1 MNGLHGIIFAYEKA
15 PGLRELTEARMP
27 GSVPFGGRYRVV
39 DFMLSNMAGAGI
51 TDVGVVLHGNYQS
64 LLDHIGSGK
73 TWDMARKNGGLKL
86 LPPFAD
92 ARKFGVEEFRGKM
105 EALSGVRSYLHEIR
119 QKYVVLSDSDLIINL
134 PLQKV
139 LDAHI
144 ESGADITCVCTESG
158 QFVENATYFTVNEA
172 GRITETRCAPHK
184 ASGCRSLEI
193 YLLSRDLLISLVDE
207 CAAQDKYSF
216 RSDVLCAM
224 GDKLD
229 LRAFLWDG
237 FAAQL
242 RTVQEYYERS
252 MQLLDPAIRSEL
264 LCAERPILAKEDD
277 EAASYIA
284 PDSRCVN
291 SLIADGCQIEGSVE
305 GSILFPGVKVG
316 KGSQVKNCI
325 LFKNTV
331 VEDGVTLGCVIADQG
346 RPHPPRRHA
355 DRTRELPACR
365 EQGQHCIKAANR
377 RKELADEHFVCDER
391 GGPLLQDGRPCRR
404 GRQPSAGARGK
415 RRPRERHPAALR
427 AREGQVG

>member
-1 MNGLHGIIFAYEKA
+1 MSANISVMGLIFASMHDSSIIDLTK
-15 PGLRELTEARMP
+15 LRTM
-27 GSVPFGGRYRVV
+27 GSVPFGGRYRLI
-39 DFMLSNMAGAGI
+39 DFPLSNMVNSDI
-51 TDVGVVLHGNYQS
+51 DDVGVITKSNYGS
-64 LLDHIGSGK
+64 LLDHLGSGRE
-73 TWDMARKNGGLKL
+73 WDLSRKNGGLHL
-86 LPPFAD
+86 LPPFSHV
-92 ARKFGVEEFRGKM
+92 GTGIYRGRL
-105 EALSGVRSYLHEIR
+105 EALAGVWEYVEHSPAE
-119 QKYVVLSDSDLIINL
+119 YVVLSDCDIVTTIDYR
-134 PLQKV
+134 PMIR
-139 LDAHI
+139 AHI

-242 RTVQEYYERS
+242 RTVREYYERS
-252 MQLLDPAIRSEL
+252 MQLLDPAIRAEL
-264 LCAERPILAKEDD
+264 FCAERPILAKEDD

-316 KGSQVKNCI
+316 KGSTVKNCI

-331 VEDGVTLGCVIADQG
+331 VEEGVTLGCVIADKDV
-346 RPHPPRRHA
+346 RIR
-355 DRTRELPACR
+355 
-365 EQGQHCIKAANR
+365 
-377 RKELADEHFVCDER
+377 R
-391 GGPLLQDGRPCRR
+391 GGTLIGHESYPLAVSKG
-404 GRQPSAGARGK
+404 SI
-415 RRPRERHPAALR
+415 
-427 AREGQVG
+427 V

>member
-39 DFMLSNMAGAGI
+39 DFMLSNMRAQASQTSALCCTATIKACSTTSAAARRG
-51 TDVGVVLHGNYQS
+51 
-64 LLDHIGSGK
+64 
-73 TWDMARKNGGLKL
+73 TWRARTAVSSCSRP
-86 LPPFAD
+86 LPH

-207 CAAQDKYSF
+207 CAARTNTASAAMC
-216 RSDVLCAM
+216 SGAM

-291 SLIADGCQIEGSVE
+291 SLIADGCQIEGNVE

-331 VEDGVTLGCVIADQG
+331 VEDGVTLGCVIADKDVHI
-346 RPHPPRRHA
+346 R
-355 DRTRELPACR
+355 
-365 EQGQHCIKAANR
+365 
-377 RKELADEHFVCDER
+377 R
-391 GGPLLQDGRPCRR
+391 GGTLIGHESYPLAVSKG
-404 GRQPSAGARGK
+404 SI
-415 RRPRERHPAALR
+415 
-427 AREGQVG
+427 V

>member
-216 RSDVLCAM
+216 RSDVLGGM
-224 GDKLD
+224 GDQLD

-237 FAAQL
+237 FVSRCAQCA
-242 RTVQEYYERS
+242 EYYERS
-252 MQLLDPAIRSEL
+252 MQLLDPAIRAEL
-264 LCAERPILAKEDD
+264 FCAERPILAKEDD

-284 PDSRCVN
+284 RRLALCQFADRRRLPRSRAAWRGASSSRASRSARAAPSKTAS
-291 SLIADGCQIEGSVE
+291 SL
-305 GSILFPGVKVG
+305 
-316 KGSQVKNCI
+316 
-325 LFKNTV
+325 KNTV
-331 VEDGVTLGCVIADQG
+331 VEEGVTLGCVIADKDV
-346 RPHPPRRHA
+346 RIR
-355 DRTRELPACR
+355 
-365 EQGQHCIKAANR
+365 
-377 RKELADEHFVCDER
+377 R
-391 GGPLLQDGRPCRR
+391 GGTLIGHESYPLAVSKG
-404 GRQPSAGARGK
+404 SI
-415 RRPRERHPAALR
+415 
-427 AREGQVG
+427 V

>member
-1 MNGLHGIIFAYEKA
+1 MYK
-15 PGLRELTEARMP
+15 
-27 GSVPFGGRYRVV
+27 
-39 DFMLSNMAGAGI
+39 
-51 TDVGVVLHGNYQS
+51 
-64 LLDHIGSGK
+64 
-73 TWDMARKNGGLKL
+73 
-86 LPPFAD
+86 
-92 ARKFGVEEFRGKM
+92 
-105 EALSGVRSYLHEIR
+105 R
-119 QKYVVLSDSDLIINL
+119 Q
-134 PLQKV
+134 
-139 LDAHI
+139 I

-331 VEDGVTLGCVIADQG
+331 VEDGVTLGCVIADKDVHI
-346 RPHPPRRHA
+346 R
-355 DRTRELPACR
+355 
-365 EQGQHCIKAANR
+365 
-377 RKELADEHFVCDER
+377 R
-391 GGPLLQDGRPCRR
+391 GGTLIGHESYPLAVSKG
-404 GRQPSAGARGK
+404 SI
-415 RRPRERHPAALR
+415 
-427 AREGQVG
+427 V

>member
-1 MNGLHGIIFAYEKA
+1 MSFSRRGRPLAEEEKSTDAAKARARAMELLAGQELSSGQLYERLGRKFTQPTAAAVVAEMVERQYVDDERYARTRAHGLLA
-15 PGLRELTEARMP
+15 
-27 GSVPFGGRYRVV
+27 
-39 DFMLSNMAGAGI
+39 
-51 TDVGVVLHGNYQS
+51 
-64 LLDHIGSGK
+64 
-73 TWDMARKNGGLKL
+73 ARKSRRAAAQDL
-86 LPPFAD
+86 
-92 ARKFGVEEFRGKM
+92 
-105 EALSGVRSYLHEIR
+105 R
-119 QKYVVLSDSDLIINL
+119 QKG
-134 PLQKV
+134 

-216 RSDVLCAM
+216 RSDVLCAR

-291 SLIADGCQIEGSVE
+291 SLIADGCQIEGNVE

-331 VEDGVTLGCVIADQG
+331 VEDGVTLGCVIADKDV
-346 RPHPPRRHA
+346 H
-355 DRTRELPACR
+355 DFNTRYEAER
-365 EQGQHCIKAANR
+365 AVITAA
-377 RKELADEHFVCDER
+377 K
-391 GGPLLQDGRPCRR
+391 GG
-404 GRQPSAGARGK
+404 K
-415 RRPRERHPAALR
+415 
-427 AREGQVG
+427 

>member
-1 MNGLHGIIFAYEKA
+1 MIDLHGLILADRSANE
-15 PGLRELTEARMP
+15 LRELVMCRTAA
-27 GSVPFGGRYRVV
+27 SVPFAGRYRLI
-39 DFMLSNMAGAGI
+39 DFSLSSLQNAGVR
-51 TDVGVVLHGNYQS
+51 DVGVIMQQDYQA

-216 RSDVLCAM
+216 RSDVLGGM
-224 GDKLD
+224 GNQLD

-242 RTVQEYYERS
+242 RTVREYYERS
-252 MQLLDPAIRSEL
+252 MQLLDPAIRAEL
-264 LCAERPILAKEDD
+264 FCAERPILAKEDD

-284 PDSRCVN
+284 PDSRCVG

-331 VEDGVTLGCVIADQG
+331 VEDGVTLGCVIADKDVHI
-346 RPHPPRRHA
+346 R
-355 DRTRELPACR
+355 
-365 EQGQHCIKAANR
+365 
-377 RKELADEHFVCDER
+377 R
-391 GGPLLQDGRPCRR
+391 GGTLIGHESYPLAVSKG
-404 GRQPSAGARGK
+404 SI
-415 RRPRERHPAALR
+415 
-427 AREGQVG
+427 V

>member
-216 RSDVLCAM
+216 RSDVLGGM
-224 GDKLD
+224 GDQLD

-242 RTVQEYYERS
+242 RTVREYYERS
-252 MQLLDPAIRSEL
+252 MQLLDPAIRAEL
-264 LCAERPILAKEDD
+264 FCAERPILAKEDD

-284 PDSRCVN
+284 PDSRCVG

-316 KGSQVKNCI
+316 KGLSLI
-325 LFKNTV
+325 H
-331 VEDGVTLGCVIADQG
+331 I
-346 RPHPPRRHA
+346 
-355 DRTRELPACR
+355 
-365 EQGQHCIKAANR
+365 
-377 RKELADEHFVCDER
+377 
-391 GGPLLQDGRPCRR
+391 
-404 GRQPSAGARGK
+404 
-415 RRPRERHPAALR
+415 
-427 AREGQVG
+427 

>member
-184 ASGCRSLEI
+184 ASGCLPQLGNLSSEPRPSYLPCGRVRRAGQIQLPQRRSRRYGRSARPARLPVGR
-193 YLLSRDLLISLVDE
+193 LCR
-207 CAAQDKYSF
+207 AA
-216 RSDVLCAM
+216 A
-224 GDKLD
+224 
-229 LRAFLWDG
+229 
-237 FAAQL
+237 
-242 RTVQEYYERS
+242 
-252 MQLLDPAIRSEL
+252 
-264 LCAERPILAKEDD
+264 
-277 EAASYIA
+277 
-284 PDSRCVN
+284 
-291 SLIADGCQIEGSVE
+291 
-305 GSILFPGVKVG
+305 
-316 KGSQVKNCI
+316 
-325 LFKNTV
+325 
-331 VEDGVTLGCVIADQG
+331 
-346 RPHPPRRHA
+346 H
-355 DRTRELPACR
+355 
-365 EQGQHCIKAANR
+365 
-377 RKELADEHFVCDER
+377 
-391 GGPLLQDGRPCRR
+391 
-404 GRQPSAGARGK
+404 GARI
-415 RRPRERHPAALR
+415 L
-427 AREGQVG
+427 

>member
-1 MNGLHGIIFAYEKA
+1 M
-15 PGLRELTEARMP
+15 
-27 GSVPFGGRYRVV
+27 
-39 DFMLSNMAGAGI
+39 
-51 TDVGVVLHGNYQS
+51 
-64 LLDHIGSGK
+64 
-73 TWDMARKNGGLKL
+73 
-86 LPPFAD
+86 
-92 ARKFGVEEFRGKM
+92 
-105 EALSGVRSYLHEIR
+105 
-119 QKYVVLSDSDLIINL
+119 
-134 PLQKV
+134 
-139 LDAHI
+139 
-144 ESGADITCVCTESG
+144 
-158 QFVENATYFTVNEA
+158 
-172 GRITETRCAPHK
+172 
-184 ASGCRSLEI
+184 
-193 YLLSRDLLISLVDE
+193 DE

-331 VEDGVTLGCVIADQG
+331 VEDGVTLGCVIADKDVHI
-346 RPHPPRRHA
+346 R
-355 DRTRELPACR
+355 
-365 EQGQHCIKAANR
+365 
-377 RKELADEHFVCDER
+377 R
-391 GGPLLQDGRPCRR
+391 GGTLIGHESYPLAVSKG
-404 GRQPSAGARGK
+404 SI
-415 RRPRERHPAALR
+415 
-427 AREGQVG
+427 V

>member
-291 SLIADGCQIEGSVE
+291 SLIADGCQIEGNVE

-331 VEDGVTLGCVIADQG
+331 VEDGVTLGCVIADKDV
-346 RPHPPRRHA
+346 R
-355 DRTRELPACR
+355 
-365 EQGQHCIKAANR
+365 I
-377 RKELADEHFVCDER
+377 R
-391 GGPLLQDGRPCRR
+391 GGTLIGHESYPLAVSKG
-404 GRQPSAGARGK
+404 SI
-415 RRPRERHPAALR
+415 
-427 AREGQVG
+427 V